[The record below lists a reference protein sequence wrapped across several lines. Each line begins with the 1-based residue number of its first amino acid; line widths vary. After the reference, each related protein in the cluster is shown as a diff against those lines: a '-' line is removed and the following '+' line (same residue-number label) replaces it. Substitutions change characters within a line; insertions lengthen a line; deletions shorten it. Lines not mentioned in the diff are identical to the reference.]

1 MTSYL
6 PTVDEYI
13 LHSMLQH
20 NQHQK
25 VNIYM
30 QLTINRIRHCNDP
43 IGRAEIGRTIRRL
56 SQCAVFHIPWS
67 GIEFSTDGSF
77 QFVDSQRDR
86 CRLSKI

>member
-13 LHSMLQH
+13 LHLMLQH

-56 SQCAVFHIPWS
+56 CAALMRSVSYTMEWN
-67 GIEFSTDGSF
+67 
-77 QFVDSQRDR
+77 
-86 CRLSKI
+86 